1 MIITENGFVKEDATV
16 EITAAHYAHLVKLAD
31 RYYTIKSLAFK
42 KAGLNWRN
50 EIELN
55 GEDVCQYIKF
65 IEQEKTAE
73 EEKKLR
79 EKKEQIQ
86 EVQNDT
92 L

>member
-1 MIITENGFVKEDATV
+1 MIITENGFVKEDSTL
-16 EITAAHYAHLVKLAD
+16 EITAAEYADLVKLAD
-31 RYYTIKSLAFK
+31 RYYVIRGLAFK

-65 IEQEKTAE
+65 IEQEKAAE

-79 EKKEQIQ
+79 AIKAKQEDEKNEA
-86 EVQNDT
+86 
-92 L
+92 